1 MLITNKRM
9 ERQINYEMKHTSY
22 YMFINYL
29 SGVFNGGNEGKASSI
44 QLPQLG
50 SMSMPKEI
58 LQQYTTSQTALM
70 ININKVGTIESPISE
85 RVFKTAYEN
94 NMYYGEMIFIDE
106 RECGYNLSQRKPL
119 TGSSFSK
126 FIKCSPY
133 ADSEVDSEIITVE
146 NQTDYNQLG
155 ENVDF
160 FNKNGVFRYDYEI
173 DKIIKN
179 TCRFSGRNSCHIEN
193 YPRLTI
199 DKDFRM
205 KPCFEKNSSLT
216 IKKNSVNMI
225 QCIKE
230 HHKGRQVKRE
240 CLQCGSLS
248 FCSRCSA
255 IPLAQDDIYCG
266 FMKKKTVCRQ
276 LYENIVSA

>member
-1 MLITNKRM
+1 
-9 ERQINYEMKHTSY
+9 
-22 YMFINYL
+22 MFINYL

-160 FNKNGVFRYDYEI
+160 FLIRMVYFDMTMRLIRLLRIHVDSQVEI
-173 DKIIKN
+173 RVILK
-179 TCRFSGRNSCHIEN
+179 
-193 YPRLTI
+193 TI
-199 DKDFRM
+199 
-205 KPCFEKNSSLT
+205 
-216 IKKNSVNMI
+216 
-225 QCIKE
+225 
-230 HHKGRQVKRE
+230 
-240 CLQCGSLS
+240 
-248 FCSRCSA
+248 
-255 IPLAQDDIYCG
+255 QD
-266 FMKKKTVCRQ
+266 
-276 LYENIVSA
+276 